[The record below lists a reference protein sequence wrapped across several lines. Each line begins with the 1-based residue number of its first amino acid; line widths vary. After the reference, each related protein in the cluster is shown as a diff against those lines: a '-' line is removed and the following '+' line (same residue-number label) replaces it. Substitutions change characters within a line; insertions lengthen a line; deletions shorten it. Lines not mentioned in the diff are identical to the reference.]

1 MRKAFSSALFT
12 VIAIVMFVVMF
23 GGVAAAD
30 TTHGKAPPGQSIV
43 LVDNTGYPISI
54 EIDANTA
61 GFVGATSTV
70 GPTGAISSIVGI
82 PSTGAGMN
90 YTATSAIYDGRNMD
104 LAISAT
110 AASTSEARRSLRG
123 TGKIIS
129 GLTTRELVSERARTV
144 SLGDDVGDRP

>member
-43 LVDNTGYPISI
+43 FVDITGYPIS
-54 EIDANTA
+54 IDANTA
-61 GFVGATSTV
+61 GFVGATSSV